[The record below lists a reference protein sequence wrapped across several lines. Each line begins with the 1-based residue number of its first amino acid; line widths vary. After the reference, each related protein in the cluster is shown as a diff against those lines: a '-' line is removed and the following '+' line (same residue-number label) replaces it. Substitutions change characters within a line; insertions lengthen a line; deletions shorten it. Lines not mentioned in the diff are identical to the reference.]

1 MSDCIVA
8 HGSRP
13 KGVSSLD
20 AAKYEAIARA
30 IGTYRVGDLGDAW
43 KAWQAAHPDHSA
55 ATATRYR
62 ALLLAA
68 VRTAAGPQAPSLP
81 GVKASREERLVY
93 LTEGERRRLLAAY
106 SPHAA
111 CPVLLLAYQGMRTQE
126 ALQLD
131 WREVDFRT
139 DSLRIGA
146 ARAKNRRAR
155 ASPMHPRVRM
165 LLWGMWHAAGL
176 PASGP
181 VFLSS
186 RGDPYQD
193 TQDKGGNPLRAA
205 HATACRKARIRGF
218 RVHDWRHDFAARCV
232 MSGMDLFT
240 LMKIGGW
247 SSLAMVQRYASV
259 SASHMSE
266 SIRRVA

>member
-1 MSDCIVA
+1 MADCIIA

-13 KGVSSLD
+13 KGVSRLD
-20 AAKYEAIARA
+20 AAKYEAINAA
-30 IGTYRVGDLGDAW
+30 IGAYRVGDLCDAW
-43 KAWQAAHPDHSA
+43 KTWQASHPGHSA

-68 VRTAAGPQAPSLP
+68 VRTAAGAQAPSLP

-93 LTEGERRRLLAAY
+93 LTEAERRRLLASY

-146 ARAKNRRAR
+146 ARAKSRKAR
-155 ASPMHPRVRM
+155 ATPMHPRVRL
-165 LLWGMWHAAGL
+165 LLWGMWHAAGQ
-176 PASGP
+176 PASGA

-218 RVHDWRHDFAARCV
+218 RVHDFRHDWAARMV
-232 MSGMDLFT
+232 MAGVDLFT
-240 LMKIGGW
+240 LMRLGGW
-247 SSLAMVQRYASV
+247 SSLAMVQRYGAV
-259 SASHMSE
+259 NADHMRDA
-266 SIRRVA
+266 IRRIA